1 MDKLLLLM
9 CNFFSCLAVTAIM
22 FQFMNSRYKKSIKK
36 IYVYGIIEIVIILCA
51 VCITLIN
58 ISLLNLI
65 TWFVVFGISAYFLY
79 YEDIDKPLRRILEC
93 EALMFCMVVCESF
106 GVIFLHWIL
115 QVVSFEN
122 INSTVLRC
130 LEVTFSALMII
141 FFYYLV
147 ISRIMKKSNI
157 PYSKKQYVLY
167 FIILVYSFINMLI
180 IIEIFRQGQVNFL
193 CTINIGCIVLA
204 DLYLLYF
211 IKMADEKNYFEHQVK
226 VLEQQA
232 NIQYEYYLEQ
242 SKKYDKTIQILHDVN
257 KHIKTIGEL
266 YTAGQE
272 QTASEYIN
280 GIGDLLKPLIPIQ
293 YTGNP
298 ILNIL
303 LTDKEILMKDKG
315 ISTEIRIDNV
325 SLDFVDPIDVTTI
338 FGNLLDNAIEAAE
351 KTEGEKY
358 IYIKVGSRYQMIVI
372 KIENSCG
379 IVKWKNNMPIS
390 EKGENRG
397 IGLLNVKSSI
407 EKYDGNLKLKQEN
420 QKFIAEIFLNS

>member
-167 FIILVYSFINMLI
+167 FIILVYSFINMLV